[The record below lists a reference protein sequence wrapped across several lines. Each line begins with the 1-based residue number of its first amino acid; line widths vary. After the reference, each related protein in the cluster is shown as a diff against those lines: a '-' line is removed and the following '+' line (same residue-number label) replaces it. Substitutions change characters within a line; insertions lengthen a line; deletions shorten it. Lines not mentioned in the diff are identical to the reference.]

1 MQLERS
7 LRDWNLP
14 RHRCSGVPHDAK
26 VTCYKGDDPSAL
38 ITVAATSSS
47 CDVFPQT
54 YGLFNI
60 TKAYYWTTIDDAETG
75 DYEVTQTTTMW
86 DLCPCGGVVNGGNLP
101 ESNNAACS
109 MTEIVTENAGNCGI
123 RPEKFPTTF
132 SIQIAGSKDPCA
144 AGSLP
149 PLGLYALTG
158 PGTDYDAHNAEEQFD
173 GASVTVECMD
183 GYGTIRESG
192 LFKTSGP
199 IRCDNGNWKLNGFA
213 CIAGPPSPPPS
224 PSPPRPPSPP
234 PPSPPPPLPPPPP
247 SPPPPMAPPSPP
259 PHIIIRTRPFEE
271 WEFSVSVYEGIPYEL
286 EMAGEP
292 SLNGQT
298 VRFVPTTAGAA
309 CDWDAQT
316 SAGMYGADPLVGGR
330 MVVQLA
336 YQSSGY
342 YLCHRTTPG
351 VPWVA
356 QDHVT
361 MITLHRP
368 PSAPPPSPPRPSP
381 PPPLPPPPSVPLPIP
396 PPLHHGLDAPSPP
409 LSAPPSVPASNSAI
423 EKVGRNTTTPFEEPA
438 TSYAVVGFGT
448 LLLLMLPIAA
458 YQGLRMRR
466 AARLGKLAV
475 NHRKTLS
482 TRDIE
487 LSPGQ
492 GGSASTVGIDI
503 SGMAKP
509 QPPRP
514 SASMTRTLSRA
525 MSGIKA
531 PSKEEAATLVT
542 SSTSSESIAADLP
555 VDRQSL
561 STTSFGVPSAGSSFL
576 DQDGESLDLPNEGHQ
591 SRLQRAKAANRKVL
605 TARGTRC

>member
-1 MQLERS
+1 MAGGRTHFVSHMKHQFIDAS
-7 LRDWNLP
+7 DVIASSVLP
-14 RHRCSGVPHDAK
+14 GSVI
-26 VTCYKGDDPSAL
+26 VSYKMLFSTHELA
-38 ITVAATSSS
+38 VAAQYRIDSISHSKIWGGTNWLSPMLIESASSTSIRG
-47 CDVFPQT
+47 T
-54 YGLFNI
+54 R
-60 TKAYYWTTIDDAETG
+60 
-75 DYEVTQTTTMW
+75 
-86 DLCPCGGVVNGGNLP
+86 
-101 ESNNAACS
+101 
-109 MTEIVTENAGNCGI
+109 IVA
-123 RPEKFPTTF
+123 
-132 SIQIAGSKDPCA
+132 
-144 AGSLP
+144 
-149 PLGLYALTG
+149 
-158 PGTDYDAHNAEEQFD
+158 
-173 GASVTVECMD
+173 
-183 GYGTIRESG
+183 
-192 LFKTSGP
+192 
-199 IRCDNGNWKLNGFA
+199 
-213 CIAGPPSPPPS
+213 PSPP
-224 PSPPRPPSPP
+224 
-234 PPSPPPPLPPPPP
+234 
-247 SPPPPMAPPSPP
+247 PPSPP

-423 EKVGRNTTTPFEEPA
+423 EKAGQNTTTPFEEPA

-458 YQGLRMRR
+458 YQVLRMRR

-591 SRLQRAKAANRKVL
+591 SRLQRAKAANSKKL
-605 TARGTRC
+605 TFNNAFRAL